1 MDTSCLEV
9 GCPRC
14 RPSCHPGGGPS
25 LVGLLLLLLL
35 LGLLARPSLRR
46 PGTQEKIPTFTN

>member
-25 LVGLLLLLLL
+25 LVGLLLLLL
-35 LGLLARPSLRR
+35 GLLARPSLRR

>member
-14 RPSCHPGGGPS
+14 RPSYRPGGGPS
-25 LVGLLLLLLL
+25 LVRLLLLL
-35 LGLLARPSLRR
+35 LGLLTRPSLRR
-46 PGTQEKIPTFTN
+46 PGTQKKISSLY